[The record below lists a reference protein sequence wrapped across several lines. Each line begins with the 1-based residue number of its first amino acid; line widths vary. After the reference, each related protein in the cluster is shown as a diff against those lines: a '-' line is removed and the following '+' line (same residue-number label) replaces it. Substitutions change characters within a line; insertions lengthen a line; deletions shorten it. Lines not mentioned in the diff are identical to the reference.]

1 MPWINALGVYM
12 KKYTLH
18 SKLIDEIYPVKEYG
32 KQRIPALVRYNNV
45 REERA
50 TKRFFLK
57 KSFNGVDSEIYKKAL
72 KVQILNEV
80 AT

>member
-1 MPWINALGVYM
+1 M
-12 KKYTLH
+12 H

-50 TKRFFLK
+50 TKRFLK
-57 KSFNGVDSEIYKKAL
+57 KSFDGVDSEIYKKAL
-72 KVQILNEV
+72 KEQILNEV

>member
-1 MPWINALGVYM
+1 M
-12 KKYTLH
+12 KKYTMH

-50 TKRFFLK
+50 TKRFLK
-57 KSFNGVDSEIYKKAL
+57 KSFDGVDSEIYKKAL
-72 KVQILNEV
+72 KEQILNEV